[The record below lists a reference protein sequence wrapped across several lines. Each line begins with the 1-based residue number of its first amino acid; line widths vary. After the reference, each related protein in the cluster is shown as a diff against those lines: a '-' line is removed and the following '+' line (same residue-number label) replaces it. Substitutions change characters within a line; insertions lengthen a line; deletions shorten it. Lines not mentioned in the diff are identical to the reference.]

1 MTALGL
7 SLLFNFGLL
16 GLVGLCA
23 QHLDFRI
30 VTEVPKRAPE
40 EAVATIYLEPSE
52 TESLEVVE
60 SEPVKKPFARTSEDQ
75 PASTQKTHERIGE
88 RSTLA
93 TSDRLPEADAPPL
106 PSQHGVEPK
115 EGEIETTESRYQ
127 DGAFDPLP
135 LEPVPATPLEPVP
148 AAPPIAPTDP
158 VARAQQPVESLTPP
172 SPTES
177 AEPSQA
183 RAEPAR
189 PSPNEERIE
198 ERTPPPARETLL
210 QGPDAVEVNVPR
222 EVGEGERPRETP
234 PQPDNP
240 PASARPQELVSP
252 SPPETPARPQEEKG
266 FQGNQRKTAMI
277 GSISRTGRSALNVD
291 ETVEGRYQAVIG
303 RAVELEWQRNCVR
316 HRDFITP
323 GFLTVRFY
331 IEPSGRVRSVHFV
344 GEMETG
350 EVQKG
355 FTLSSIRDAEIP
367 PMPKELAE
375 SYEGDAMELVFR
387 FFF

>member
-7 SLLFNFGLL
+7 SLLFHLGLL

-23 QHLDFRI
+23 LHLDFRI

-40 EAVATIYLEPSE
+40 EVVATLYLQPAE
-52 TESLEVVE
+52 TESSEVVE

-75 PASTQKTHERIGE
+75 PPSTEKTHERIGE

-106 PSQHGVEPK
+106 PSQHGVEPR

-127 DGAFDPLP
+127 DGALNPLP
-135 LEPVPATPLEPVP
+135 REPLPATPPSP
-148 AAPPIAPTDP
+148 PTDA
-158 VARAQQPVESLTPP
+158 VARAQQPAEPLTPP
-172 SPTES
+172 SPTEA
-177 AEPSQA
+177 AEPAQT
-183 RAEPAR
+183 RPEPAR
-189 PSPNEERIE
+189 PLLTEERIE
-198 ERTPPPARETLL
+198 ERTPPPVRETLL

-222 EVGEGERPRETP
+222 EVGEGERPKETP

-240 PASARPQELVSP
+240 PAPARPQELVTP
-252 SPPETPARPQEEKG
+252 SPPETPARPQEEG

-331 IEPSGRVRSVHFV
+331 IEPDGRVRSVHFV